1 MRMIPYALG
10 VSARCEWIEI
20 CVEFCSLCTGCNAI
34 VEIVLISKFG
44 NEQIFVDRFQCRLA
58 CVDVETNDAGMETTT
73 CLDDVR
79 ENKIQS
85 QRLRNV

>member
-1 MRMIPYALG
+1 VLK
-10 VSARCEWIEI
+10 
-20 CVEFCSLCTGCNAI
+20 FCSLCTGCNAI
-34 VEIVLISKFG
+34 VAIVLISKFG
-44 NEQIFVDRFQCRLA
+44 NEQIFVDILQCRLA

-79 ENKIQS
+79 ENKIQL

>member
-1 MRMIPYALG
+1 MLK
-10 VSARCEWIEI
+10 
-20 CVEFCSLCTGCNAI
+20 FCSLCTGCNAI
-34 VEIVLISKFG
+34 VAIVLISKFG
-44 NEQIFVDRFQCRLA
+44 NEQIFVDILQCRLA

-79 ENKIQS
+79 ENKIQL